1 MVCMHQIME
10 FCGGN
15 SENSTR
21 GYLGIETSRVVVKIV
36 NHLNQGI
43 DAGVVFRPIA
53 FKTRLG
59 QARYYLFGPFG
70 YLNQG
75 CNSKIAKVTS
85 IVSRVCA
92 RSGRLPSST
101 RINSSVCLSVR
112 PSVRPSVRTGLQI
125 RY

>member
-1 MVCMHQIME
+1 MHQIME

-15 SENSTR
+15 SENST
-21 GYLGIETSRVVVKIV
+21 GAYLGIELSRVMVKIV
-36 NHLNQGI
+36 NHQNQGI
-43 DAGVVFRPIA
+43 DAGVVFRPIK

-85 IVSRVCA
+85 VVSRVCA
-92 RSGRLPSST
+92 RTGSIGHPPHSSASPVELRLWIGPHTLSGKKKEVEAT
-101 RINSSVCLSVR
+101 
-112 PSVRPSVRTGLQI
+112 
-125 RY
+125 